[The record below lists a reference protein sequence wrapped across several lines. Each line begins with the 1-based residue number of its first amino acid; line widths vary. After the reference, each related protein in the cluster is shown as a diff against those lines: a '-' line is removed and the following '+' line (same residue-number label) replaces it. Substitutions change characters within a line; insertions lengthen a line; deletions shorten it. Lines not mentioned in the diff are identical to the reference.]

1 MAISTNSII
10 HYTNSIEI
18 LKKILEEGFM
28 IKYCAE
34 KLSLGDGTSEA
45 AHPMISFCD
54 IPLSDSSQHFS
65 AYGKYGIG
73 LSKQWAILN
82 GVNPVLYIDKNAL
95 FAKSLLELITERR
108 KTDSNLTAKQ
118 KNEIL
123 QIKAYVKNYSGIL
136 KRLEVNNKNY
146 KFYDER
152 EWRLVPDK
160 SQMNN
165 ASFSISLTDYNKNK
179 DKYNNKIKECRFLF
193 EVKDISYIIVEKT
206 IQIPEMVNFL
216 RNTYSD
222 KCTASELDVLFSKI
236 CSTEQIIAD
245 Y

>member
-10 HYTNSIEI
+10 HYTNSIEV

-34 KLSLGDGTSEA
+34 ILYLGEGSSEA

-73 LSKQWAILN
+73 LSKDWAILN
-82 GVNPVLYIDKNAL
+82 GVNPVLYIDKNSL

-108 KTDSNLTAKQ
+108 KNDSNLTQKQ

-123 QIKAYVKNYSGIL
+123 QIKAYAKNYSGIL
-136 KRLEVNNKNY
+136 KRLDVNSKDY

-152 EWRLVPDK
+152 EWRLIPEK
-160 SQMNN
+160 EKMNDV
-165 ASFSISLTDYNKNK
+165 SFSIGLTEYKKNK
-179 DKYNNKIKECRFLF
+179 DKHNEKIKDCRFIF
-193 EVKDISYIIVEKT
+193 NVKDISYIIVEYT
-206 IQIPEMVNFL
+206 TQIPEMVNFL